1 MREDDDDSGVT
12 LRLPRSGVAAVV
24 AVCAHVVALLVIQT
38 LPEPKK
44 PEERIEMTVQSQSP
58 KKPPPPPSSSPPPTP
73 PKKKTTKSSLPPPTT
88 SPVQPVLPPQETPSE
103 TRAVLPPTETSPE
116 PAPPPQ
122 PSSWRSSLLSSL
134 AETTPKTTVPTGV
147 LAPSFRTLQAV
158 ANNDMRLHDDEREAE
173 IAENFGPFF
182 RRGIE
187 ALRRT
192 WHPED
197 ALLDPEVRKRC
208 QTTLRTTQA
217 VATLDRDGTIVD
229 VEVKRG
235 SGCPELDAEAVKA
248 WRLVA
253 QLPHPP
259 KGLFV
264 LPDGTPTDTARM
276 PVRFIV
282 SFDGGLR
289 LTY

>member
-1 MREDDDDSGVT
+1 MAVDEDNT
-12 LRLPRSGVAAVV
+12 LTVRAPRGSVALVAAVCV
-24 AVCAHVVALLVIQT
+24 HLIALVVIQR

-44 PEERIEMTVQSQSP
+44 PEQRIEMTVTQQSP
-58 KKPPPPPSSSPPPTP
+58 KKPPPPTTTPPP
-73 PKKKTTKSSLPPPTT
+73 KKTTKKQQQPPPST
-88 SPVQPVLPPQETPSE
+88 SPVQPELPPSE
-103 TRAVLPPTETSPE
+103 KPPENRAILPPTEKSPD

-122 PSSWRSSLLSSL
+122 PSAWKQSLLSSL
-134 AETTPKTTVPTGV
+134 AETTPHTMPPTGV
-147 LAPSFRTLQAV
+147 LKPSFRTLQTV
-158 ANNDMRLHDDEREAE
+158 ANNDMRLHDDEAEAE

-197 ALLDPEVRKRC
+197 PLMDPDVRRRC

-217 VATLDRDGTIVD
+217 VATLDRSGKILD

-253 QLPHPP
+253 ELPHPP

-264 LPDGTPTDTARM
+264 LPDGTPSETARM